1 MNRESKA
8 LEAYIQAVLPER
20 ERWLYQHALNKTRVI
35 TRAMSPAE
43 KAEYLN
49 SETFQNTLRQIQR
62 RDRVWQGLLRGELVL
77 SGDRAEF
84 DRLEKLIGAELK
96 AGRKIDLAFLR
107 TVEKSRVS
115 LEKAYEAR
123 RIVRDGELRKYFDDN
138 IGQLTNRAEN
148 RVVLWLRTADTSSGL
163 RPPAG
168 AAAHS
173 PAENEHTGSFS
184 GRYEPPQGE
193 GYMERGRFEPQG
205 EGYPESVSGRRE
217 SQGEPGHFVIRQVM
231 EARFPGGLT
240 HKTVDR
246 AFQPGS
252 LGSYLRNEAGKAM
265 PVLAA
270 CRNVKLPSGETV
282 ANAVRREAERSS
294 RMILNALEKKFSR
307 ERIRRLLEKNP
318 GLIRLQ
324 KEADAAWQREKQ
336 IRAAL
341 LDAIPEHY
349 RDLYPLARQMKRH
362 FYLHLG
368 PTNSGKTYE
377 GVQRLHGAERGVYL
391 GPLRLLAAEQFEAL
405 NLDDVPC
412 SLVTGEEQIR
422 VPFSRVQSSTV
433 EMADLK
439 TRYDVAVID
448 ECQMIADRDRGGA
461 WTAAILGLCAEEIHA
476 CASPDA
482 EQLLTRIIEE
492 CGDELTVIRHERMT
506 PLEVETI
513 GFQFPTSVQQG
524 DALIVFSKA
533 RVHAVAA
540 ELKTRGYK
548 VSLIYGA
555 LPPDVRRNQADR
567 FMKGETEVVVSTDA
581 IAMGMNLPIQ
591 RVVFL
596 ENEKF
601 DGDTV
606 RMLTDAEIKQIA
618 GRAGRYGKY
627 EIGYVNAF
635 GFRKEVARALARPL
649 LPLVEGVIGFPDSL
663 LGIPLPLTQILDQWL
678 RMQDKGCFSKAST
691 VRMAELAEMME
702 TPKTDRQLLYRFI
715 CIPFDEKDPDLLGR
729 WKAMYHA
736 ECRGEHID
744 VIPEMPEIL
753 DPESCTIRMLDAMEA
768 DYRRCDL
775 YYNYTRLFLPEPEE
789 LMDEIQRRK
798 DLISRGIVHILSTQ
812 KLQQRTC
819 PSCRRH
825 LPWNWPYRMCDS
837 CYGGGRGSGRR
848 RRSGG

>member
-1 MNRESKA
+1 MKRESRA

-35 TRAMSPAE
+35 TRAMSAAE

-49 SETFQNTLRQIQR
+49 SEAFQSTLRQLQR

-84 DRLEKLIGAELK
+84 DRLEKLIEAEGK

-123 RIVRDGELRKYFDDN
+123 RIVRDGELRKFFDDN

-148 RVVLWLRTADTSSGL
+148 RVVLWLRTGDQ
-163 RPPAG
+163 
-168 AAAHS
+168 AARLGD
-173 PAENEHTGSFS
+173 PE
-184 GRYEPPQGE
+184 GE
-193 GYMERGRFEPQG
+193 R
-205 EGYPESVSGRRE
+205 
-217 SQGEPGHFVIRQVM
+217 FVIRRVM
-231 EARFPGGLT
+231 ETGFPGGLT
-240 HKTVDR
+240 HKAVNR

-252 LGSYLRNEAGKAM
+252 LGSFLRNEAGKAM
-265 PVLAA
+265 PELAA

-282 ANAVRREAERSS
+282 ANAVRREAERSG

-324 KEADAAWQREKQ
+324 KEADAVWQREKQ

-377 GVQRLHGAERGVYL
+377 GVQRLHGAECGVYL

-506 PLEVETI
+506 PLEVETV
-513 GFQFPTSVQQG
+513 GFQFPNSVQPG

-540 ELKTRGYK
+540 ERRGH
-548 VSLIYGA
+548 GQTA
-555 LPPDVRRNQADR
+555 DGCGNQADR
-567 FMKGETEVVVSTDA
+567 RTGGA
-581 IAMGMNLPIQ
+581 
-591 RVVFL
+591 
-596 ENEKF
+596 
-601 DGDTV
+601 V
-606 RMLTDAEIKQIA
+606 RKIRDRLCERLRIPER
-618 GRAGRYGKY
+618 GRAGAGPAAAAAGRGRDR
-627 EIGYVNAF
+627 VS
-635 GFRKEVARALARPL
+635 
-649 LPLVEGVIGFPDSL
+649 GFPAGHPPAADADPGSVAADAGQRVFLKGVDGADGGTGGDDGNAENRPAAAVPVYLHSFRRKGSRPAGPMEGNVPCRVPGRTYRRDS
-663 LGIPLPLTQILDQWL
+663 GDAGNPGP
-678 RMQDKGCFSKAST
+678 G
-691 VRMAELAEMME
+691 ELH
-702 TPKTDRQLLYRFI
+702 
-715 CIPFDEKDPDLLGR
+715 DPDAGR
-729 WKAMYHA
+729 D
-736 ECRGEHID
+736 GGGL
-744 VIPEMPEIL
+744 PEM
-753 DPESCTIRMLDAMEA
+753 
-768 DYRRCDL
+768 
-775 YYNYTRLFLPEPEE
+775 
-789 LMDEIQRRK
+789 
-798 DLISRGIVHILSTQ
+798 
-812 KLQQRTC
+812 
-819 PSCRRH
+819 
-825 LPWNWPYRMCDS
+825 
-837 CYGGGRGSGRR
+837 
-848 RRSGG
+848 

>member
-1 MNRESKA
+1 MSRSDRSA
-8 LEAYIQAVLPER
+8 MEAYIQALLPER
-20 ERWLYQHALNKTRVI
+20 ERYLHQHAQNKARVI
-35 TRAMSPAE
+35 TRSMKPAE
-43 KAEYLN
+43 KAAYLQ

-62 RDRVWQGLLRGELVL
+62 RDKIWQGLLRGELVL

-84 DRLEKLIGAELK
+84 DRLSKMIAAEMQE
-96 AGRKIDLAFLR
+96 GRKIDLAFLR
-107 TVEKSRVS
+107 TVEKSKVS
-115 LEKAYEAR
+115 LEKAYEAL
-123 RIVRDGELRKYFDDN
+123 RIIREGDLRHWFDEEV
-138 IGQLTNRAEN
+138 GRFTTRAEN
-148 RVVLWLRTADTSSGL
+148 RVVLWLRTGDHGARL
-163 RPPAG
+163 R
-168 AAAHS
+168 
-173 PAENEHTGSFS
+173 EE
-184 GRYEPPQGE
+184 EPE
-193 GYMERGRFEPQG
+193 RSVVRRIMEKD
-205 EGYPESVSGRRE
+205 
-217 SQGEPGHFVIRQVM
+217 
-231 EARFPGGLT
+231 FPGGLT
-240 HKTVDR
+240 PKAVNR

-252 LGSYLRNEAGKAM
+252 LDGFLRAEAAKRFPELG
-265 PVLAA
+265 A
-270 CRNVKLPSGETV
+270 CRAVRLSSGETV
-282 ANAVRREAERSS
+282 ASAVRREAERGG
-294 RMILNALEKKFSR
+294 RLVFNALEKKFSR
-307 ERIRRLLEKNP
+307 ERLRRLLEKNP

-324 KEADAAWQREKQ
+324 KKADAAYERERR

-349 RDLYPLARQMKRH
+349 RDLYPLARQMRRH
-362 FYLHLG
+362 FYLYLG

-377 GVQRLHGAERGVYL
+377 GIQRLHGARQGLYL

-405 NLDDVPC
+405 NLADVPC

-433 EMADLK
+433 EMADLQ

-461 WTAAILGLCAEEIHA
+461 WTAAILGLCADEIHA

-482 EQLLTRIIEE
+482 EALLTRIIED

-506 PLEVETI
+506 PLEVEKE
-513 GFQFPTSVQQG
+513 GFQFPASVRTG

-567 FMKGETEVVVSTDA
+567 FHRGESEVVVSTDA

-596 ENEKF
+596 ESEKY
-601 DGDTV
+601 DGDVT
-606 RMLTDAEIKQIA
+606 RLLTDSEIKQIA

-635 GFRKEVARALARPL
+635 GFRQEVARALARPL
-649 LPLVEGVIGFPDSL
+649 LPLTEGVIGFPESL
-663 LGIPLPLTQILDQWL
+663 LGIPLPLTGILDQWI

-691 VRMAELAEMME
+691 VRMAELAAMME
-702 TPKTDRQLLYRFI
+702 TPKTDRRLLYRFL
-715 CIPFDEKDPDLLGR
+715 CIPFDEKDQELLFR

-744 VIPEMPEIL
+744 VLPEMPEIVE
-753 DPESCTIRMLDAMEA
+753 PESCTIRMLDELEA

-775 YYNYTRLFLPEPEE
+775 YYNYTRLFLPEPDN
-789 LMDEIQRRK
+789 LLAEIQRRK
-798 DLISRGIVHILSTQ
+798 DLISQGIVHILSTQ

-819 PSCRRH
+819 PSCKRH
-825 LPWNWPYRMCDS
+825 LPWNWPYRLCDS
-837 CYGGGRGSGRR
+837 CYGRGKRW
-848 RRSGG
+848 

>member
-1 MNRESKA
+1 MNREDRA

-20 ERWLYQHALNKTRVI
+20 ERWLYQHALNKVRVI
-35 TRAMSPAE
+35 TRSMNPAE

-49 SETFQNTLRQIQR
+49 SEAFRSTLRQLQR
-62 RDRVWQGLLRGELVL
+62 RDRIWQGLLRGELVL

-84 DRLEKLIGAELK
+84 ERLRRLIGEEIRAE
-96 AGRKIDLAFLR
+96 RKIDLAFLR

-123 RIVRDGELRKYFDDN
+123 RIIRDGELRKYFDDN
-138 IGQLTNRAEN
+138 IGQLTTRAEN
-148 RVVLWLRTADTSSGL
+148 RLVLWLRTGDQTARL
-163 RPPAG
+163 
-168 AAAHS
+168 
-173 PAENEHTGSFS
+173 
-184 GRYEPPQGE
+184 GE
-193 GYMERGRFEPQG
+193 MDEERFVVRRIMEI
-205 EGYPESVSGRRE
+205 Y
-217 SQGEPGHFVIRQVM
+217 
-231 EARFPGGLT
+231 FPGGLT
-240 HKTVDR
+240 HKAVDR
-246 AFQPGS
+246 AFHPGS
-252 LGSYLRNEAGKAM
+252 LGSFLRAEAGRVI
-265 PVLAA
+265 PELAA
-270 CRNVKLPSGETV
+270 CRNVKLRSGET
-282 ANAVRREAERSS
+282 AATAVRREAERAE
-294 RMILNALEKKFSR
+294 RMILNALEKKFSK

-318 GLIRLQ
+318 GIIRLQ
-324 KEADAAWQREKQ
+324 KEADAAWEKEKRIQ
-336 IRAAL
+336 AAL

-349 RDLYPLARQMKRH
+349 RDLYPLARQMRRH

-377 GVQRLHGAERGVYL
+377 GIQRLHGARQGLYL

-405 NLDDVPC
+405 NL
-412 SLVTGEEQIR
+412 
-422 VPFSRVQSSTV
+422 
-433 EMADLK
+433 

-482 EQLLTRIIEE
+482 EQLLTRIIGE
-492 CGDELTVIRHERMT
+492 CGDELTVVRHERMT
-506 PLEVETI
+506 PLEVETV
-513 GFQFPTSVQQG
+513 GFQFPNSVQPG

-601 DGDTV
+601 DGDMV

-618 GRAGRYGKY
+618 GRSGRYGKY

-635 GFRKEVARALARPL
+635 GFRKEIARALARPL

-691 VRMAELAEMME
+691 VRMAELAAMME
-702 TPKTDRQLLYRFI
+702 TPRTDRQLLYRFI
-715 CIPFDEKDPDLLGR
+715 CIPFDEKDPELLGR
-729 WKAMYHA
+729 WKTMYHA

-744 VIPEMPEIL
+744 VLPEMPEIQ

-812 KLQQRTC
+812 KLQQRMC

-825 LPWNWPYRMCDS
+825 LPWNWPYRLCDS
-837 CYGGGRGSGRR
+837 CHGSGKWRR
-848 RRSGG
+848 

>member
-1 MNRESKA
+1 MNREDRA

-20 ERWLYQHALNKTRVI
+20 ERWLYQHALNKVRVI
-35 TRAMSPAE
+35 TRSMNPAE

-49 SETFQNTLRQIQR
+49 SEAFRSTLRQLQR
-62 RDRVWQGLLRGELVL
+62 RDRIWQGLLRGELVL

-84 DRLEKLIGAELK
+84 ERLRRLIGEEIRAE
-96 AGRKIDLAFLR
+96 RKIDLAFLR

-123 RIVRDGELRKYFDDN
+123 RIIRDGELRKYFDDN
-138 IGQLTNRAEN
+138 IGQLTTRAEN
-148 RVVLWLRTADTSSGL
+148 RLVLWLRTGDQTARL
-163 RPPAG
+163 
-168 AAAHS
+168 
-173 PAENEHTGSFS
+173 
-184 GRYEPPQGE
+184 GE
-193 GYMERGRFEPQG
+193 MDEERFVVRRIMEI
-205 EGYPESVSGRRE
+205 Y
-217 SQGEPGHFVIRQVM
+217 
-231 EARFPGGLT
+231 FPGGLT
-240 HKTVDR
+240 HKAVDR
-246 AFQPGS
+246 AFHPGS
-252 LGSYLRNEAGKAM
+252 LGSFLRAEAGRVI
-265 PVLAA
+265 PELAA
-270 CRNVKLPSGETV
+270 CRNVKLRSGET
-282 ANAVRREAERSS
+282 AATAVRREAERAE
-294 RMILNALEKKFSR
+294 RMILNALEKKFSK

-318 GLIRLQ
+318 GIIRLQ
-324 KEADAAWQREKQ
+324 KEADAAWEKEKRIQ
-336 IRAAL
+336 AAL
-341 LDAIPEHY
+341 LDAIPE
-349 RDLYPLARQMKRH
+349 
-362 FYLHLG
+362 

-482 EQLLTRIIEE
+482 EQLLTRIIGE
-492 CGDELTVIRHERMT
+492 CGDELTVVRHERMT
-506 PLEVETI
+506 PLEVETV
-513 GFQFPTSVQQG
+513 GFQFPNSVQPG

-601 DGDTV
+601 DGDMV

-618 GRAGRYGKY
+618 GRSGRYGKY

-635 GFRKEVARALARPL
+635 GFRKEIARALARPL

-691 VRMAELAEMME
+691 VRMAELAAMME
-702 TPKTDRQLLYRFI
+702 TPRTDRQLLYRFI
-715 CIPFDEKDPDLLGR
+715 CIPFDEKDPELLGR
-729 WKAMYHA
+729 WKTMYHA

-744 VIPEMPEIL
+744 VLPEMPEIQ

-812 KLQQRTC
+812 KLQQRMC

-825 LPWNWPYRMCDS
+825 LPWNWPYRLCDS
-837 CYGGGRGSGRR
+837 CHGSGKWRR
-848 RRSGG
+848 

>member
-1 MNRESKA
+1 MNREDRA

-20 ERWLYQHALNKTRVI
+20 ERWLYQHALNKVRVI
-35 TRAMSPAE
+35 TRSMNPAE

-49 SETFQNTLRQIQR
+49 SEAFRSTLRQLQR
-62 RDRVWQGLLRGELVL
+62 RDRIWQGLLRGELVL

-84 DRLEKLIGAELK
+84 ERLRRLIGEEIR

-123 RIVRDGELRKYFDDN
+123 RIIRDGELRKYFDDN
-138 IGQLTNRAEN
+138 IGQLTTRAEN
-148 RVVLWLRTADTSSGL
+148 RLVLWLRTGDQTARL
-163 RPPAG
+163 
-168 AAAHS
+168 
-173 PAENEHTGSFS
+173 
-184 GRYEPPQGE
+184 GE
-193 GYMERGRFEPQG
+193 MDEERFVVRRIMEI
-205 EGYPESVSGRRE
+205 Y
-217 SQGEPGHFVIRQVM
+217 
-231 EARFPGGLT
+231 FPGGLT
-240 HKTVDR
+240 HKAVDR
-246 AFQPGS
+246 AFHPGS
-252 LGSYLRNEAGKAM
+252 LGSFLRAEAGRVI
-265 PVLAA
+265 PELTA
-270 CRNVKLPSGETV
+270 CRNVKLRSGET
-282 ANAVRREAERSS
+282 AATAVRREAERAE
-294 RMILNALEKKFSR
+294 RMILNALEKKFSK

-318 GLIRLQ
+318 GIIRLQ
-324 KEADAAWQREKQ
+324 KEADAAWEKEKRIQ
-336 IRAAL
+336 AAL

-391 GPLRLLAAEQFEAL
+391 GPLRLLAAEQFETL

-461 WTAAILGLCAEEIHA
+461 WTAAILGLCAEEIHV

-482 EQLLTRIIEE
+482 EQLLTRIIGE
-492 CGDELTVIRHERMT
+492 CGDELTVVRHERMT
-506 PLEVETI
+506 PLEVETV
-513 GFQFPTSVQQG
+513 GFQFPNSVQPG

-581 IAMGMNLPIQ
+581 IAMGMNLPIR

-601 DGDTV
+601 DGDMV

-618 GRAGRYGKY
+618 GRSGRYGKY

-635 GFRKEVARALARPL
+635 GFRKEIARALARPL

-691 VRMAELAEMME
+691 VRMAELAAMME
-702 TPKTDRQLLYRFI
+702 TPRTDRQLLYRFI
-715 CIPFDEKDPDLLGR
+715 CIPFDEKDPELLGR

-744 VIPEMPEIL
+744 VLPEMPEIQ

-812 KLQQRTC
+812 KLQQRMC

-825 LPWNWPYRMCDS
+825 LPWNWPYRLCDS
-837 CYGGGRGSGRR
+837 CHGSGKWRR
-848 RRSGG
+848 